1 MVQSVKHVSVMTSVQ
16 NPGLTRLG
24 VVTHVY
30 LIATKSEAGGTLKLP
45 SQPA

>member
-1 MVQSVKHVSVMTSVQ
+1 MVQSVKCVSLMTSVQ
-16 NPGLTRLG
+16 TPGLTWLG

-30 LIATKSEAGGTLKLP
+30 LIATKSEAGGSRELP